1 MEVTPAHRAAGC
13 SIITGTARDAASKLQ
28 GKKAKKL
35 QSAIEAARKDPNI
48 VARCP
53 ECDAKVR
60 LRHGRIPEHH
70 RPRTSSVRCRMSNK
84 ELPSQHMDAAIAA
97 AAQEGARALRKTRRR
112 PQRVSPLM
120 EFDERR
126 AYVRTNGP
134 AIGKRS

>member
-1 MEVTPAHRAAGC
+1 MAFGAMT
-13 SIITGTARDAASKLQ
+13 KLD

-48 VARCP
+48 MARCP
-53 ECDAKVR
+53 KCDAKVR
-60 LRHGRIPEHH
+60 LRHGRIPEHL
-70 RPRTSSVRCRMSNK
+70 RPGTGPSARCRMSNTR
-84 ELPSQHMDAAIAA
+84 LPSQHLDAAIAA
-97 AAQEGARALRKTRRR
+97 AAQEGARALRKPRRR
-112 PQRVSPLM
+112 PQRVSAQM